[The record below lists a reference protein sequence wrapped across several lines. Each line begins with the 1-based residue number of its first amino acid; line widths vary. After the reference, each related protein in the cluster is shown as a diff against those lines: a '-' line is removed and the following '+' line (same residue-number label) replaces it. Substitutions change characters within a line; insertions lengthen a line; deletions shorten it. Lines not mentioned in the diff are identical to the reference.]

1 VSETGRHNPWRVLR
15 SHPVPV
21 AIILLSLFVHGL
33 QASALG
39 LYWDDA
45 PQLIQG
51 LHALEHQA
59 LAFILSDT
67 AAALRSERPLA
78 YLAFGITRAAFLHS
92 VAAVHWVL
100 VALLTVDAL
109 AIAAVARCLVD
120 EDWFAFAAAAVF
132 LCYPL
137 APLQP
142 VWAAT
147 VHYHVACL
155 LTLTSILCLVRG
167 LTGPV
172 AYRRG
177 WTSVGFGAYLAGIAT
192 HEGLALVPP
201 AFFVARWLC
210 TLGPGA
216 QTGGHAEPEERRRI
230 GFRLL
235 GFTGILALFGV
246 WRLAILPNYGHQ
258 LYPIPRDRL
267 SARVLLPKFWHGAI
281 DAALPWRNAVAYL
294 LRSRLTGHWLLA
306 AAAAAAVAAGV
317 ASLALLRR
325 GQLTDGRWA
334 CALASGVAMLGAG
347 VAALSLSPI
356 NIEYALGP
364 SYGSRGNFV
373 AMPGIAI
380 GLPALLALFGLP
392 WRRFS
397 VTVAHLV
404 PSTALACVVFVGSL
418 VHFSVKKEFVREW
431 EGQKARLT
439 TLLALAPCIADSTLV
454 VILDDR
460 DRRAPYED
468 HYEMSIYL
476 LVLYDNWSLF
486 GNTTPHLRFYRDGVE
501 STYPGW
507 WFGPGERG
515 VYATATLRP
524 VGRISYDR
532 VLLFANDHGRLRAV
546 GDTVVTGEDG
556 RELRMRSNVSRICAR
571 PPASTH
577 TWRHLTR

>member
-1 VSETGRHNPWRVLR
+1 MSEAGRHNPWRALR
-15 SHPVPV
+15 SHPATAAV
-21 AIILLSLFVHGL
+21 ILMSLFVHGL

-45 PQLIQG
+45 IQLIQG
-51 LHALEHQA
+51 LHALAHQP

-67 AAALRSERPLA
+67 GPSLRSERPLA
-78 YLAFGITRAAFLHS
+78 YLAFGVTRAAFLHS

-100 VALLTVDAL
+100 VALLTVNAI
-109 AIAAVARCLVD
+109 AIAALARCLVD
-120 EDWFAFAAAAVF
+120 EDWFAFTAAAVF

-147 VHYHVACL
+147 VHYHVASL
-155 LTLTSILCLVRG
+155 LVLTSILCLVRS
-167 LTGPV
+167 LTGS
-172 AYRRG
+172 AARW
-177 WTSVGFGAYLAGIAT
+177 WTSIGFGAYAAGIAT

-216 QTGGHAEPEERRRI
+216 QTGGHAEPEERRQIRS
-230 GFRLL
+230 RLL

-246 WRLAILPNYGHQ
+246 WRVAILPNYGHQ

-267 SARVLLPKFWHGAI
+267 SGRVLLPKFWHGAV

-317 ASLALLRR
+317 VSLALLRR
-325 GQLTDGRWA
+325 GQPTEGRWV
-334 CALASGVAMLGAG
+334 CALASGVAMLAAG
-347 VAALSLSPI
+347 IVALSLSPI
-356 NIEYALGP
+356 NIEYAFGP

-380 GLPALLALFGLP
+380 GLPAVLALFGLP
-392 WRRFS
+392 WRRFG
-397 VTVAHLV
+397 VRVGHLV
-404 PSTALACVVFVGSL
+404 PSTALACVVFVGTL
-418 VHFSVKKEFVREW
+418 VHVSVKKEFVREW

-439 TLLALAPCIADSTLV
+439 TLRALAPCIADNTLV
-454 VILDDR
+454 IILDDR
-460 DRRAPYED
+460 DRRAPYTD
-468 HYEMSIYL
+468 HYELSTYL
-476 LVLYDNWSLF
+476 LVLYDNWSLL
-486 GNTTPHLRFYRDGVE
+486 GNTPTHLRFYPDGVE
-501 STYPGW
+501 STYPAW

-515 VYATATLRP
+515 VYATTTLRL
-524 VGRISYDR
+524 GRISYDR

-546 GDTVVTGEDG
+546 GDTIVTGEDG

-571 PPASTH
+571 PPASTD